1 MGSRLVWGLAVV
13 CAVFYAPVFVS
24 ASEIIDSFE
33 SDITVSKDSYV
44 TVVETISYDFGEDAR
59 HGIFRDIPSTHPEL
73 ASTWYKERYIDTEVT
88 SVVRNDTTEKFEVTK
103 KREGVHVRIGD
114 PDSTI
119 TGKQVYKITYTLHGA
134 LSHPV
139 QLPPELYMNVNGA
152 AWEVPARVVRATLH
166 ADADM
171 FSTQRTCYKG
181 IVGSG
186 SSCTIR
192 TNEDGSV
199 TFEATN
205 LAPRE
210 TVTFAQAFRDG
221 SVVAKR
227 AERLRLDLL
236 SLIASAVWLCGL
248 SWFTYSYRTE
258 HKQNRTVVAEYEPYP
273 GILPMQMGVLKD
285 GSLDPKDISAGIVYL
300 AEQGYLTIKRTER
313 KVFFVFEVTDYE
325 LTLVRRPADVVWQSE
340 LLQLMFDEHLV
351 AGAVTTL
358 SELKSNHTKQA
369 SNHTVIQSLEAS
381 IIEDLK
387 KNDFYQTPL
396 GGVSRFQKVVWGA
409 TALSFFGLF
418 FGGMQSLA
426 YVVMV
431 VTLVISSGLVS
442 FLSRRL
448 TVKGYEALRYLHGF
462 KEYLSVAEK
471 DRIDFHN
478 APERKPEQFLAFLP
492 YAIAFGVE
500 KKWAD
505 AFKDITIPTPSWYDG
520 GSAGFVAADLS
531 SSLGGFSSAL
541 ASSAGSSASSGGGS
555 AGGGGGGGGGGS
567 W

>member
-1 MGSRLVWGLAVV
+1 VNA
-13 CAVFYAPVFVS
+13 A
-24 ASEIIDSFE
+24 EIIDSFE
-33 SDITVSKDSYV
+33 SDISVSKDGTV
-44 TVVETISYDFGEDAR
+44 TVVETISYDFGETER
-59 HGIFRDIPSTHPEL
+59 HGIFRDIPTAHPEK
-73 ASTWYKERYIDTEVT
+73 ASAWYLERYIESAITNVKRNGVSEPYEVT
-88 SVVRNDTTEKFEVTK
+88 PSRGNT
-103 KREGVHVRIGD
+103 HVRIGD

-119 TGKQVYKITYTLHGA
+119 TGKQVYKIAYTLRGA
-134 LSHPV
+134 LSHPA

-152 AWEVPARVVRATLH
+152 NWEVPARVVRATLH
-166 ADADM
+166 ADASA
-171 FSTQRTCYKG
+171 FSTQRSCYKG
-181 IVGSG
+181 VVGSG

-221 SVVAKR
+221 GVMVER
-227 AERLRLDLL
+227 VERLRIELL
-236 SLIASAVWLCGL
+236 SLIASAIWLLGL
-248 SWFTYSYRTE
+248 SWFTFSYRTA

-313 KVFFVFEVTDYE
+313 KVLFLFEVTDFE
-325 LTLVRRPADVVWQSE
+325 ITLLKLPGDVAWQSE
-340 LLQLMFDEHLV
+340 LLRLMFEDPLA
-351 AGAVTTL
+351 AGAMTTL
-358 SELKSNHTKQA
+358 SDLKANRTKQVA
-369 SNHTVIQSLEAS
+369 NHLLISNLEQS

-387 KNDFYQTPL
+387 TSEFYQVPL
-396 GGVSRFQKVVWGA
+396 GGVSRFQKVVYCA
-409 TALSFFGLF
+409 AALSFFGLF
-418 FGGMQSLA
+418 FGGIQSLA

-431 VTLVISSGLVS
+431 VTLVASSGLMS
-442 FLSRRL
+442 LLSRRL
-448 TVKGYEALRYLHGF
+448 TQKGYEAIRYLSGF

-478 APERKPEQFLAFLP
+478 APEHKPEQFLAFLP

-505 AFKDITIPTPSWYDG
+505 AFKDITIPAPSWYDG